1 MEPLD
6 TDFEYVVREPRR
18 PRSISRDTRINVLLF
33 MPVLG
38 ALWLLYLIGAAVF
51 QWPITDVINPVM
63 TLMLLIFVAMV
74 ATLFWAFAP
83 NAKK

>member
-18 PRSISRDTRINVLLF
+18 SRSISRDTRFNVLLF

-38 ALWLLYLIGAAVF
+38 VLWLLYLIGAAVF
-51 QWPITDVINPVM
+51 QWPVTDVVNPVM
-63 TLMLLIFVAMV
+63 TLMLLIFVATV
-74 ATLFWAFAP
+74 AVLFWAFAP
-83 NAKK
+83 KK